1 MSKNKFRK
9 IISMF
14 IAFATLV
21 SCITF
26 CGISANAKSTSNN
39 FTLYVSGYENYKY
52 CREVISLVN
61 KERKKRKLKSLS
73 MPKSLLEYAN
83 GRAAETSIYFS
94 HTRPDGSDCLAKS
107 SYSGE
112 NIALGSPT
120 PKEVVKDWM
129 NSSGHRENILNPN
142 FNSVGIGCF
151 QNTDSKGTAQGT
163 YWVQSFVSYKSKT
176 ATVNKNKE
184 LVRYKIKCIP
194 KYAKIVKNDSSYS
207 VKIGKSTT
215 ACIRAKG
222 LGTGGLLPALSFLD
236 NSSFNFS
243 TSNKKIATVDKK
255 GIIKG
260 ISKGKC
266 KVTAAV
272 KGTTQ
277 KASFTVY
284 VMK

>member
-1 MSKNKFRK
+1 MFKNKFRK
-9 IISMF
+9 LISMF
-14 IAFATLV
+14 LIFATLV

-26 CGISANAKSTSNN
+26 CETSASAKSTSNK
-39 FTLYVSGYENYKY
+39 FTLYVTGYENYKY
-52 CREVISLVN
+52 CREVLSLVN

-120 PKEVVKDWM
+120 PKEVVKNWM
-129 NSSGHRENILNPN
+129 NSSGHRRNILNPN
-142 FNSVGIGCF
+142 FNSIGIGCF
-151 QNTDSKGTAQGT
+151 QNIDSKGTATGT

-176 ATVNKNKE
+176 ATVKKNKE

-207 VKIGKSTT
+207 VKIGKNTT

-243 TSNKKIATVDKK
+243 TSNKKIATVNTK

-266 KVTAAV
+266 KVTATI
-272 KGTTQ
+272 KGTNQ
-277 KASFTVY
+277 KISFTVY
-284 VMK
+284 VTK